1 MSDIRTRLIDA
12 TFEEVY
18 QKGYHTASLSKI
30 LELAN
35 TKKGSMYHY
44 FPSKKAMVLAMI
56 EEKHKVRIENFWQE
70 LKECEENILETFIH
84 ILKGRDKN
92 FKNGCPLG
100 NILQECSNLD
110 EDFVKVIDEILTLWE
125 ELFKEALTKA
135 IEKEE
140 IKEIDVDEVALFL
153 IALYEGALLLSK
165 KSASSKE
172 YSICINQLEI
182 FLNSLK
188 EDTLWI

>member
-70 LKECEENILETFIH
+70 LKECEENILETLIH

-188 EDTLWI
+188 EDTL